1 MLKNFEGARL
11 GIFVFLGTALII
23 VAVFMIGNRESLFI
37 STYTVKTY
45 FTKVEGLKNGAPV
58 RLSGYDIG
66 SVSNLV
72 LKSDT
77 SGQVEVEM
85 RIEERVKHF
94 IRLDSEASIETEGL
108 VGKKI
113 VSISPGTTELAIVQE
128 GGVIKSKDPVNVAEI
143 IEEVQS
149 IMAYLNTITK
159 EFAEVSEKINRG
171 EGTVGKAL
179 TDDQLYYATVDVTR
193 SAEKSLNSITDRME
207 TISDF
212 IIQIGENFNGIML
225 KVDYAV
231 QDVQKMISEIKQGKG
246 LAGSM
251 INDQGVFDS
260 VKTVVANLVKTT
272 QSTMEGASSFAE
284 NMEALKHNW
293 LFKNYFEERGYW
305 NKIDYE
311 RELDFKIQELTKQNA
326 ILEKRIEEL
335 KELESKLGI
344 ESNENTE

>member
-1 MLKNFEGARL
+1 MLKRFEGARL
-11 GIFVFLGTALII
+11 GIFVFLGTALLIL
-23 VAVFMIGNRESLFI
+23 AVFMIGNRESLFI
-37 STYTVKTY
+37 STYTVKAY
-45 FTKVEGLKNGAPV
+45 FKKVEGLKNGAPV

-113 VSISPGTTELAIVQE
+113 VSLSPGSTDLEIVQD
-128 GGVIKSKDPVNVAEI
+128 GGIIKSKDPVNVAEI

-149 IMAYLNTITK
+149 IMSYLTTITK
-159 EFAEVSEKINRG
+159 EFAEVSEKINKG

-179 TDDQLYYATVDVTR
+179 TDDQLYFATVDVTR
-193 SAEKSLNSITDRME
+193 SAEKSLNSITERME
-207 TISDF
+207 TVSDF
-212 IIQIGENFNGIML
+212 IIQIGENFQGIML
-225 KVDYAV
+225 KVDGAV
-231 QDVQKMISEIKQGKG
+231 SDVQKMISEINQGKG
-246 LAGSM
+246 LAGN
-251 INDQGVFDS
+251 IITDNTVFDS

-284 NMEALKHNW
+284 NMEALKRNW

-305 NKIDYE
+305 NKADYE
-311 RELDFKIQELTKQNA
+311 KELDFKIQKLNKQTA

-335 KELESKLGI
+335 KELENKLGI
-344 ESNENTE
+344 ENNND